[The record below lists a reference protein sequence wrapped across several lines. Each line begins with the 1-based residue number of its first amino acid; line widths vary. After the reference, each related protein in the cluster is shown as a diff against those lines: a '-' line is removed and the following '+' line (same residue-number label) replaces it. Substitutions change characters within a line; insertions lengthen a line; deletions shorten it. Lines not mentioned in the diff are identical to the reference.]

1 MVFKRG
7 LNLHIKVH
15 GLGYGHYNICVNF
28 KFEHLLYN
36 GLEFP
41 KLTHIVWVTCRYCL
55 LWEILIVVEN
65 LIPTCNS
72 HIWKQ

>member
-41 KLTHIVWVTCRYCL
+41 KLTHIV
-55 LWEILIVVEN
+55 
-65 LIPTCNS
+65 
-72 HIWKQ
+72 